1 MKWSAQLHLVTKKR
15 TPITSSSI
23 CRRLNDI
30 NAHSKHLI
38 KRYSY
43 LIFFLMRST
52 LHRIW
57 DRAFTWPNLSPVLR
71 SPRIILTN
79 LSAIKAWK
87 WGGSIRSKVTILLLT
102 FAMEADRTLQSLHA
116 LNSDSKQNRMRIK
129 IVIKLKRMSKMKKRG
144 RTAE

>member
-1 MKWSAQLHLVTKKR
+1 MKWNAQLHLVTKKR

-38 KRYSY
+38 KLYSY

-57 DRAFTWPNLSPVLR
+57 DKAFIWPNLSPLLR
-71 SPRIILTN
+71 SPRISLTN
-79 LSAIKAWK
+79 LSVIKAWK
-87 WGGSIRSKVTILLLT
+87 WGGSIKSKVTILLLT
-102 FAMEADRTLQSLHA
+102 FAMETDHTLQNLQV
-116 LNSDSKQNRMRIK
+116 LNSDSKPNRMRIK
-129 IVIKLKRMSKMKKRG
+129 IAIKLKKMSKKKKRG
-144 RTAE
+144 RTVE